1 MPEKTSDGSCRGEF
15 SRNDEQQQYLD
26 LDPSE
31 AARLIVALQRVVG
44 DIIASTCVFR
54 GLVLSAFGIPPIYQP
69 FHFSVVDDSYQI
81 DFPFISR

>member
-1 MPEKTSDGSCRGEF
+1 MPEKKSYGSCRGEF

-44 DIIASTCVFR
+44 DIIASDRR
-54 GLVLSAFGIPPIYQP
+54 GSETDVRLWLHSREND
-69 FHFSVVDDSYQI
+69 SVTVTVY
-81 DFPFISR
+81 RRGGKA